1 MEKVKISPIDPY
13 TFMDYV
19 DVRSLPNMLT
29 HWETLSKYRKLIE
42 NIQDDINMKIR
53 LHMKERGWKQY
64 RDEVTKINVVV
75 DTITRKDVDREK
87 LQAYLSEAQLNSVMK
102 TTTFEK
108 MTITTQEM
116 RDRVNKMLKDKKV

>member
-1 MEKVKISPIDPY
+1 MEKVKVTPIDPY